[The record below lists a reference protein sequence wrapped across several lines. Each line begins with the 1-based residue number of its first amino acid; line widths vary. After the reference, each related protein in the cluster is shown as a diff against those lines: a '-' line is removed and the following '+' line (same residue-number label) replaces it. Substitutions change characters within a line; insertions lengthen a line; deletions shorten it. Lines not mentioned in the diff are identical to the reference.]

1 MSATPP
7 PETTADAKVTNA
19 RMSVKETA
27 ADPAEI
33 PLRRLDRRMIWV
45 DAAQMA
51 ISLIPTFVAVAIFRV
66 EPRPSV
72 IWPAAVVAVV
82 GVLTAGHD
90 LFRWLKT
97 RYRIT
102 DQRVERHSGFLV
114 RSTLSV
120 PRDRIRS
127 VDTTANLKQRL
138 AGLRVV
144 TIGTGQNASTGEGM
158 IELNAVSKATA
169 AELRR
174 VLLSDRATVGDA
186 EEAGAD
192 GQTLIAALRRRWLFY
207 NIVNIWAFV
216 TAIFVVWSA
225 YWLLNNFGL
234 DLGGFVAGL
243 VDWQAVGLGWTIAI
257 ATAGVGL
264 VGVAGLAVGFVS
276 EFWKFRLTRVRTER
290 GTALRTSN
298 GLLKTR
304 EVNRDDGRLR
314 GVHIGEPLF
323 WRWMGAADTAV
334 ISTGLA
340 KGQLDAEPAATILP
354 RCPVGEARRVAAAVL
369 DDGDLPFEAPLHAHP
384 PAALRRRIVWAVNTS
399 VSVTG
404 LLAWFGLTMDVLP
417 DWLWLVGAG
426 SLPVSVTLAVV
437 AYRALGHAL
446 VGRYLVT
453 RCGLLTRSTDALQRR
468 AVIGW
473 KLRQSLLQRRLGLIT
488 VIATTAAGHGG
499 YKAPDMDVRTGLA
512 FADEAVPGM
521 LSPFLRKSTCSPPR
535 H

>member
-1 MSATPP
+1 MSTAPP
-7 PETTADAKVTNA
+7 SLPRPEA
-19 RMSVKETA
+19 EPA
-27 ADPAEI
+27 AGSPPVE

-45 DAAQMA
+45 DAIQMV
-51 ISLIPTFVAVAIFRV
+51 ISLVPTFVAVVIFDI

-72 IWPAAVVAVV
+72 IWPAAVVAVI
-82 GVLTAGHD
+82 GFLTAGHD

-97 RYRIT
+97 RYRVT
-102 DQRVERHSGFLV
+102 GHRVERHSGFLV

-174 VLLSDRATVGDA
+174 VLLADRLGA
-186 EEAGAD
+186 EAGQEAPAD
-192 GQTLIAALRRRWLFY
+192 DGRETLIAGLKRHWLLY
-207 NIVNIWAFV
+207 NMFNIWAFV
-216 TAIFVVWSA
+216 TAMFVIWSA
-225 YWLLNNFGL
+225 YWLLNNVGVDLNKIVL
-234 DLGGFVAGL
+234 DL
-243 VDWQAVGLGWTIAI
+243 VDWEALGPGWTIAI
-257 ATAGVGL
+257 ATAAVAL
-264 VGVAGLAVGFVS
+264 VGAAGLTMGFVS
-276 EFWKFRLTRVRTER
+276 EFWNFRLTRVRTER
-290 GTALRTSN
+290 GTTLRTSN

-304 EVNRDDGRLR
+304 EVNRDDHRLR
-314 GVHIGEPLF
+314 GVHLAEPLF
-323 WRWMGAADTAV
+323 WRWIGAADTAV

-340 KGQLDAEPAATILP
+340 KAGLGSEPASTILP

-369 DDGDLPFEAPLHAHP
+369 DDGDLPFEAPLRAHP
-384 PAALRRRIVWAVNTS
+384 RAALRRRVVWAVNTS
-399 VSVTG
+399 LVLTG
-404 LLAWFGLTMDVLP
+404 LLLWFGLTMEPLP
-417 DWLWLVGAG
+417 DWLWLAG
-426 SLPVSVTLAVV
+426 VATLPVTVFLAVV
-437 AYRALGHAL
+437 AYRSLGHTI

-488 VIATTAAGHGG
+488 VIATTAAGYGR
-499 YKAPDMDVRTGLA
+499 YRAPDMDVRTGLA
-512 FADEAVPGM
+512 FADEAAPGM
-521 LSPFLRKSTCSPPR
+521 LSPFLRENTD
-535 H
+535 